1 MANNAGAEW
10 WGAEQGSQVA
20 EMMAPVFSLS
30 VGGLTRIDGAPQH
43 NRLFHTVWSSTRA
56 ADAEFQR
63 NTRGREHNMSVQLD
77 LVRLGGWIG
86 GSHCRRQQ
94 LLEQAVRSGGQIG
107 GRAGQSQDRRPS
119 SPGEVLPIQYPAANQ
134 F

>member
-1 MANNAGAEW
+1 M
-10 WGAEQGSQVA
+10 
-20 EMMAPVFSLS
+20 
-30 VGGLTRIDGAPQH
+30 VGCGRGIPGRGYDGTRILSKLERTDSDRRGPTTQSS
-43 NRLFHTVWSSTRA
+43 RLFRIVKSSTWA
-56 ADAEFQR
+56 ADAEFER
-63 NTRGREHNMSVQLD
+63 STRGREHNMSVQLD

-86 GSHCRRQQ
+86 GSHCRRQ
-94 LLEQAVRSGGQIG
+94 LLLGQAVRSGVQIG